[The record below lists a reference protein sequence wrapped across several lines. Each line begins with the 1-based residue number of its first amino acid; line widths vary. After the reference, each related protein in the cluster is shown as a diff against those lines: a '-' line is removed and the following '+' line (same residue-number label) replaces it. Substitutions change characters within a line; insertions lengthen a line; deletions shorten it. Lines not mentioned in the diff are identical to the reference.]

1 MAYTFNSG
9 FVESPVIAPPL
20 IIPESSKWG
29 TMGEGQ
35 RAWVPPQCI
44 LKSLEIPWKSSMS
57 RPRSGCRDL
66 GLCPLKGAHST
77 PRSVGVSRPVMSDS
91 LRPVD
96 SSHQAP
102 LSVGFSRREYW
113 SGLPFPSP
121 GDLPQPGIE
130 PGFPVLQA
138 DSLPSEPPGKPS
150 WGISTSPIHRLL
162 SVLNPRKGPF
172 VSWHTKDYFLT
183 HFFHGFR
190 FSQKTGNPLI
200 TDYCRS
206 PHPLCKKP

>member
-1 MAYTFNSG
+1 
-9 FVESPVIAPPL
+9 
-20 IIPESSKWG
+20 
-29 TMGEGQ
+29 MGNDGR
-35 RAWVPPQCI
+35 RAVGMGASTVHPQV
-44 LKSLEIPWKSSMS
+44 SWNPLEIFHVQAKVRVPGS
-57 RPRSGCRDL
+57 RAL
-66 GLCPLKGAHST
+66 PLKGAQSA
-77 PRSVGVSRPVMSDS
+77 PWSACVSCSVMSDS

-102 LSVGFSRREYW
+102 LSMGFSRREYW

-121 GDLPQPGIE
+121 GDLPESGIE

-138 DSLPSEPPGKPS
+138 DSLPSEPPGKTS
-150 WGISTSPIHRLL
+150 WGIIASPIHRLL

-172 VSWHTKDYFLT
+172 LSWHTKDYFLT
-183 HFFHGFR
+183 HFFDGFR

-206 PHPLCKKP
+206 PHPLCKKPWSQENTLKGDAFLAGKWC